1 MDEIDLAEQ
10 IGKGGF
16 GAVYKGTWRGAPVA
30 VKYAVCN
37 IQDVDSIEGA
47 IREVVL
53 SKKMSHPNVV
63 SWLSP
68 SELHQMLN
76 SASTMAAISLQ
87 GYLQYSIAQYLQIC
101 GWNSCMLLH
110 IFDLTKQQVF
120 SVWKQLCNGSHATQ
134 LLARPQ
140 YCLHAPLLLSGC
152 AKLGL

>member
-37 IQDVDSIEGA
+37 VQDVDSIEGA

-63 SWLSP
+63 
-68 SELHQMLN
+68 
-76 SASTMAAISLQ
+76 
-87 GYLQYSIAQYLQIC
+87 
-101 GWNSCMLLH
+101 
-110 IFDLTKQQVF
+110 
-120 SVWKQLCNGSHATQ
+120 
-134 LLARPQ
+134 RPQ
-140 YCLHAPLLLSGC
+140 GC
-152 AKLGL
+152 PVVLTMTCCTPSCAFNAATLMHNAHSLNHSAT

>member
-37 IQDVDSIEGA
+37 IQDADSIEAA

-63 SWLSP
+63 SYLCCLADEVSLFEESVYLVVWLQQYYHADASYI
-68 SELHQMLN
+68 
-76 SASTMAAISLQ
+76 SA
-87 GYLQYSIAQYLQIC
+87 
-101 GWNSCMLLH
+101 
-110 IFDLTKQQVF
+110 
-120 SVWKQLCNGSHATQ
+120 
-134 LLARPQ
+134 
-140 YCLHAPLLLSGC
+140 
-152 AKLGL
+152 

>member
-37 IQDVDSIEGA
+37 VQDVDSIEGA

-63 SWLSP
+63 HTFLPTHCCFALSLFP
-68 SELHQMLN
+68 LHCW
-76 SASTMAAISLQ
+76 SA
-87 GYLQYSIAQYLQIC
+87 
-101 GWNSCMLLH
+101 
-110 IFDLTKQQVF
+110 
-120 SVWKQLCNGSHATQ
+120 
-134 LLARPQ
+134 
-140 YCLHAPLLLSGC
+140 
-152 AKLGL
+152 